1 MKQLA
6 IVAVGVALVLFGYVN
21 ENETPLAAIRQALI
35 MTSGLVVICGGVV
48 WGMMQ
53 GDE

>member
-1 MKQLA
+1 MKQIA
-6 IVAVGVALVLFGYVN
+6 VVAFGVALVLLGYVN
-21 ENETPLAAIRQALI
+21 QNETPLAAIRQALI
-35 MTSGLVVICGGVV
+35 MASGLVVICVSAV